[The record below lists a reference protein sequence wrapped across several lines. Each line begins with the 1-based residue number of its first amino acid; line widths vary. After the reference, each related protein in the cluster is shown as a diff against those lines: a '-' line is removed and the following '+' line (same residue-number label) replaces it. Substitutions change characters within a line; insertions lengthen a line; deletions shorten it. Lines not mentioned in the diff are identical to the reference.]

1 MLGQLKTLLRNTLGD
16 TVQTESDLEHD
27 VRLACAVLL
36 VDAARADH
44 EQGDEEMRT
53 VEKLLTT
60 RFELAREEAEALV
73 RHANEELDHAIALQ
87 GFTRQLVDT
96 LSESERGGVVGM
108 LWDVVYADG
117 VVHHWEEHLV
127 RTIADLLY
135 VPHVEFMRRKHEAQA
150 KARA

>member
-1 MLGQLKTLLRNTLGD
+1 MLGQLKSLLRNTLGD
-16 TVQTESDLEHD
+16 TVQTRNDLEHD

-44 EQGDEEMRT
+44 EEGDEEMRT
-53 VEKLLTT
+53 VERLLKT
-60 RFELAREEAEALV
+60 RFELTQEETDALV
-73 RHANEELDHAIALQ
+73 RHANDELDHTVALQ

-96 LSESERGGVVGM
+96 LSEDERGAVVGM

-127 RTIADLLY
+127 RRIADLLY
-135 VPHVEFMRRKHEAQA
+135 VPHLEFMRLKHAAQA
-150 KARA
+150 KART